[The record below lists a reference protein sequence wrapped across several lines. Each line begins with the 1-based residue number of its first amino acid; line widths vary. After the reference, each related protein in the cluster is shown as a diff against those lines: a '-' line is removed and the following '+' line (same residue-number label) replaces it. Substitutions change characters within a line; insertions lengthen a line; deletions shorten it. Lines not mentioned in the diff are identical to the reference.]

1 MLYIWTALKGA
12 RMRGWRIGALILG
25 NLAFTVLAKIG
36 FKLSAASSNWRGF
49 WFWQIAGNL
58 AGFIGVLT
66 LTWLL
71 RFVPLHIAYPVTMG
85 LAVIGVQVIA
95 AQFLFRESIGPL
107 QWVGTGLVTAG
118 IVLIST
124 RR

>member
-1 MLYIWTALKGA
+1 
-12 RMRGWRIGALILG
+12 MRGWRIGALILG

-36 FKLSAASSNWRGF
+36 FNLSAASSNWRGF

-71 RFVPLHIAYPVTMG
+71 RLIPLHIAYPVTMG
-85 LAVIGVQVIA
+85 LSVIGVQVIA

-118 IVLIST
+118 IVLIGT